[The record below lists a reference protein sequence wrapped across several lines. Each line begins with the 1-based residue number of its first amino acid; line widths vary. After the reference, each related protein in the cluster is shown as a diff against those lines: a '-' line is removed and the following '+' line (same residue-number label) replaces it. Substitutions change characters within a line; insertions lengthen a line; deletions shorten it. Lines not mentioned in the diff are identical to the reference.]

1 MSQMRPLIDGW
12 VGYGDGASVLL
23 ETGTPIDSSH
33 QVVVE
38 RPELFEAVEPAPAPP
53 KKVAQKKAATDG

>member
-12 VGYGDGASVLL
+12 VGYGDGASILL
-23 ETGTPIDSSH
+23 ETGTLIDSEH

-38 RPELFEAVEPAPAPP
+38 RPEFFEAVEVVASPP
-53 KKVAQKKAATDG
+53 KKAAARRSADV